1 MLFCVFFFKQKTAY
15 ELRISDWSSDV
26 CSSDLLRVGDLLLG
40 EVDAAPP
47 RVLGEGAR
55 RPGLADEAHD
65 EVVELHHR
73 RCATMEMRPRRL
85 RRMAER
91 IETGRASCRERGC
104 QNV

>member
-1 MLFCVFFFKQKTAY
+1 MYY
-15 ELRISDWSSDV
+15 EFGIGDGSSDV
-26 CSSDLLRVGDLLLG
+26 GFSELPGEQPLGEGDERRVGDLLLG
-40 EVDAAPP
+40 EVDAARP

-91 IETGRASCRERGC
+91 IDEQRRL
-104 QNV
+104 NP